1 MIYRGVIDMGKLQNF
16 LELVRI
22 LPPMDGADVGEL
34 EETAELSGIE
44 KYVVEVCG
52 AYAGAMRI
60 LADSTEIES
69 LKRGIERSYI
79 DGVPSLPLAISFE
92 AGKAGRVGDIKTIS
106 DLSYAAYLL
115 GEKE

>member
-1 MIYRGVIDMGKLQNF
+1 MGKLQNF

-34 EETAELSGIE
+34 EESAELSGIE
-44 KYVVEVCG
+44 KLVIDVCG

-60 LADSTEIES
+60 LEDPVEVES

-79 DGVPSLPLAISFE
+79 DGVPSLPLAISYE
-92 AGKAGRVGDIKTIS
+92 AGRKGRVEDIRTIS
-106 DLSYAAYLL
+106 DLSFAAYML